1 VITVSAGRTVYRP
14 GPLFYAVAYA
24 DALMTNP
31 ERPRPAR
38 KPARHK
44 AAPRPRRDHMKLAT
58 IRKAL
63 AGAVAAAV
71 AAAIPA
77 SEGGFTGAE
86 YAVIVGA
93 AIVAGLA
100 VFQIPNKPAVGGDA
114 GQVDVGLVLL
124 VFTFVG
130 VLLLLF
136 GVGFN

>member
-1 VITVSAGRTVYRP
+1 
-14 GPLFYAVAYA
+14 
-24 DALMTNP
+24 
-31 ERPRPAR
+31 
-38 KPARHK
+38 
-44 AAPRPRRDHMKLAT
+44 MKLAT

-77 SEGGFTGAE
+77 SEGGFTGTE

-100 VFQIPNKPAVGGDA
+100 VFQIPNKPAVPTDDRGD
-114 GQVDVGLVLL
+114 VDVALILL

-136 GVGFN
+136 GVGFNG